1 MYGRAMSCDVCNKV
15 SMLALGDD
23 VYLVDSAPPGWI
35 RLILNQPKVYSWET
49 DKPHSPTEA
58 QLDCCSLSCA
68 RSAISA
74 AQDAAPTEVS
84 A

>member
-1 MYGRAMSCDVCNKV
+1 MYGRAMSCDVCSKV
-15 SMLALGDD
+15 AMLNAGDD

-35 RLILNQPKVYSWET
+35 RLTMNHPKVYSWET
-49 DKPHSPTEA
+49 DKPTSNTEA
-58 QLDCCSLSCA
+58 ALDCCSLSCA

-74 AQDAAPTEVS
+74 AQDDTPAEVP